1 MRANQGFYKFKK
13 DIKRIAYDTQAITGK
28 VIDLRNNVDGYAIV
42 GSTEGDMIKSVG
54 KNLLDVK
61 DVYAKVTSPYI
72 MDCYVEEGSVIY
84 INFEDGYKTSNS
96 QVFSQKLRISVSK
109 PCTVV
114 YRTEHI
120 SGVYER
126 KDEPG
131 IPTVTGHQT
140 LVEDFELNAIRS
152 SYSSVYV
159 GTGIGEVRYN
169 LVNITQEDIDNGAS
183 SVSVRL
189 WSNGTLKGGTKYV
202 DYRYTI
208 MGYVVDLDEPIDED
222 IEFEPY
228 KEDRKVCNQ
237 NDRCYINTFAN
248 GSVYSE
254 NNRTITVNFPK
265 SMFASAY
272 RAIAN
277 RVNNMD
283 GDDYE
288 EKTVNFF
295 GDSITAGTN
304 TTEAYHMWLSRYTG
318 FHCKNWG
325 VGGSGYIQELTGSF
339 HTGDGIEGIAE
350 LKPQTGNNKILTI
363 MKSVGELGN
372 CMIFAG
378 TNDWAA
384 AYDIDAFRTAVQNTL
399 DYAWEHSDRLLVLTP
414 IKRYRGEVKNSAGKR
429 LHEFSGV
436 VIEECIKRGIPYID
450 GYEMPFDSNNDISA
464 LKYYAKE
471 GVDKVHINEAG
482 HKLMAGYL
490 LDRFKAVFK

>member
-28 VIDLRNNVDGYAIV
+28 VIDLRDNVDGYAVV

-54 KNLLDVK
+54 RNLFNYNNLKRYYTKGSLEETAEIIDDKVVVNSNHHDYNGFLTGKATINVNEPCFVK
-61 DVYAKVTSPYI
+61 FTTHRFEGVTSKI
-72 MDCYVEEGSVIY
+72 NDGSVFTPGFWIAKFNHEGVEIGNSFSY
-84 INFEDGYKTSNS
+84 RLPSQNGASLTS
-96 QVFSQKLRISVSK
+96 FYEISES
-109 PCTVV
+109 
-114 YRTEHI
+114 
-120 SGVYER
+120 
-126 KDEPG
+126 
-131 IPTVTGHQT
+131 
-140 LVEDFELNAIRS
+140 
-152 SYSSVYV
+152 
-159 GTGIGEVRYN
+159 
-169 LVNITQEDIDNGAS
+169 DIDNG
-183 SVSVRL
+183 VSYIRFGV
-189 WSNGTLKGGTKYV
+189 WGNGTTSGGPLKYDNLTFNIIANIC
-202 DYRYTI
+202 YTNS
-208 MGYVVDLDEPIDED
+208 DSSD
-222 IEFEPY
+222 IIFEPY

-254 NNRTITVNFPK
+254 NDRTITVNFPK

-436 VIEECIKRGIPYID
+436 IIEECIKRGIPYID

>member
-13 DIKRIAYDTQAITGK
+13 DIKRIAYDTQAVTGK
-28 VIDLRNNVDGYAIV
+28 VVDLRNNVDGYAVV

-61 DVYAKVTSPYI
+61 DVYAKVTSTYK

-120 SGVYER
+120 SGIYEK

-131 IPTVTGHQT
+131 IPVMSGHQL
-140 LVEDFELNAIRS
+140 LVEDFELNTIRS
-152 SYSSVYV
+152 SYSGVTVSPE
-159 GTGIGEVRYN
+159 IGEVRYN

-183 SVSVRL
+183 SVSVRA
-189 WSNGTLKGGTKYV
+189 WSNGTLKGGSKYV

-254 NNRTITVNFPK
+254 NDRTITVNFPK

-372 CMIFAG
+372 
-378 TNDWAA
+378 
-384 AYDIDAFRTAVQNTL
+384 
-399 DYAWEHSDRLLVLTP
+399 
-414 IKRYRGEVKNSAGKR
+414 
-429 LHEFSGV
+429 
-436 VIEECIKRGIPYID
+436 
-450 GYEMPFDSNNDISA
+450 
-464 LKYYAKE
+464 
-471 GVDKVHINEAG
+471 
-482 HKLMAGYL
+482 
-490 LDRFKAVFK
+490 

>member
-13 DIKRIAYDTQAITGK
+13 DIKRIAYDTQAVTGK
-28 VIDLRNNVDGYAIV
+28 VVDLRNNVDGYAVV

-54 KNLLDVK
+54 KNLADVK
-61 DVYAKVTSPYI
+61 T
-72 MDCYVEEGSVIY
+72 MDYTASKYELTCFVDDDDIIY
-84 INFEDGYKTSNS
+84 INANKLWIANGALSDILKISIKRAGTYRFVLEYIDGTFEKVDTGQST
-96 QVFSQKLRISVSK
+96 
-109 PCTVV
+109 
-114 YRTEHI
+114 
-120 SGVYER
+120 
-126 KDEPG
+126 PG
-131 IPTVTGHQT
+131 IEFVVKDKDGNSLYSTFSFAFTKGPGIKTIEYVVT
-140 LVEDFELNAIRS
+140 EEKI
-152 SYSSVYV
+152 
-159 GTGIGEVRYN
+159 E
-169 LVNITQEDIDNGAS
+169 NGAS
-183 SVSVRL
+183 YIRL
-189 WSNGTLKGGTKYV
+189 RVWSNGTLGGGTVVNGLKLRIMCYYV
-202 DYRYTI
+202 DENTTI
-208 MGYVVDLDEPIDED
+208 ND
-222 IEFEPY
+222 EFEPY

-254 NNRTITVNFPK
+254 NDRTITVNFPK

-350 LKPQTGNNKILTI
+350 LKPQTGKNKILTI

>member
-13 DIKRIAYDTQAITGK
+13 DIKRIAYDTQAVTGK
-28 VIDLRNNVDGYAIV
+28 VVDLRNNVDGYAVV

-54 KNLLDVK
+54 KNLANSNELALETGTIKTEIEK
-61 DVYAKVTSPYI
+61 DGTIILNTK
-72 MDCYVEEGSVIY
+72 EGKIWSGNGRPSGIARFK
-84 INFEDGYKTSNS
+84 IFE
-96 QVFSQKLRISVSK
+96 
-109 PCTVV
+109 PCTLTLVL
-114 YRTEHI
+114 EHI
-120 SGVYER
+120 SGTSIKTDGNPITIGTRIILWKGDQYTTTDDV
-126 KDEPG
+126 
-131 IPTVTGHQT
+131 ITQT
-140 LVEDFELNAIRS
+140 F
-152 SYSSVYV
+152 SYSFPLEGKNVK
-159 GTGIGEVRYN
+159 TFI
-169 LVNITQEDIDNGAS
+169 ITQEYIELGANMFEFCLWANGSAS
-183 SVSVRL
+183 PRYFNDLKLRVSIL
-189 WSNGTLKGGTKYV
+189 YDDAYDD
-202 DYRYTI
+202 DYEY
-208 MGYVVDLDEPIDED
+208 
-222 IEFEPY
+222 EPY

-254 NNRTITVNFPK
+254 NDRTITVNFTK

-350 LKPQTGNNKILTI
+350 LKPQTGKNKILTI

-436 VIEECIKRGIPYID
+436 IIEECIKRGIPYID

>member
-13 DIKRIAYDTQAITGK
+13 DIKRIAYDTQAKTGK
-28 VIDLRNNVDGYAIV
+28 VIDLRNNVDGYAVV

-54 KNLLDVK
+54 RNLADVS
-61 DVYAKVTSPYI
+61 TMQYI
-72 MDCYVEEGSVIY
+72 STASDLKCLIDSEGVITITRSGVHTLNGSVSRALTIPIKRAGTY
-84 INFEDGYKTSNS
+84 RFVADHISG
-96 QVFSQKLRISVSK
+96 SVSK
-109 PCTVV
+109 VNTGEIAMGHEFLL
-114 YRTEHI
+114 RTEDGTAMY
-120 SGVYER
+120 SS
-126 KDEPG
+126 
-131 IPTVTGHQT
+131 
-140 LVEDFELNAIRS
+140 FS
-152 SYSSVYV
+152 FFSYSKEIGLKSVEY
-159 GTGIGEVRYN
+159 T
-169 LVNITQEDIDNGAS
+169 ITEEDIENGAHEFRM
-183 SVSVRL
+183 RL
-189 WSNGTLKGGTKYV
+189 WSNGTTGGGTIFDNFKGRVLVYFV
-202 DYRYTI
+202 DENTEI
-208 MGYVVDLDEPIDED
+208 NDEY
-222 IEFEPY
+222 EPY

-254 NNRTITVNFPK
+254 SDRTITVNFPK

-277 RVNNMD
+277 RVHNMD

-325 VGGSGYIQELTGSF
+325 IGGSGYIQAPSGTF
-339 HTGDGIEGIAE
+339 HVGNGVEGIASLE
-350 LKPQTGNNKILTI
+350 TQSGKNTILDI
-363 MKSVGELGN
+363 MKSVDELGN

-384 AYDIDAFRTAVQNTL
+384 AHNIDTFRTAVQNTL

-414 IKRYRGEVKNSAGKR
+414 YKRFQGELITTVRRR
-429 LHEFSGV
+429 LHEYNGV
-436 VIEECIKRGIPYID
+436 IIEECIKRGIPYID

>member
-13 DIKRIAYDTQAITGK
+13 DIKRIAYDTQAVTGK
-28 VIDLRNNVDGYAIV
+28 VIDLRNNVDGYAVV

-54 KNLLDVK
+54 RNLADVSTMQFISTSSDLK
-61 DVYAKVTSPYI
+61 CLIDSEGGITVTSSGVYTKN
-72 MDCYVEEGSVIY
+72 GSISRALTIPIKRAGTYRFVADHIS
-84 INFEDGYKTSNS
+84 G
-96 QVFSQKLRISVSK
+96 SVSK
-109 PCTVV
+109 VNTGEAVQGHEFLI
-114 YRTEHI
+114 RT
-120 SGVYER
+120 
-126 KDEPG
+126 KDG
-131 IPTVTGHQT
+131 IT
-140 LVEDFELNAIRS
+140 LYSSFS
-152 SYSSVYV
+152 FFSYSKEIGLKSVEY
-159 GTGIGEVRYN
+159 T
-169 LVNITQEDIDNGAS
+169 ITEEDIENGAYEFRM
-183 SVSVRL
+183 RL
-189 WSNGTLKGGTKYV
+189 WSNGTIGGGAIFDNFKGRVLVYFV
-202 DYRYTI
+202 DENTEI
-208 MGYVVDLDEPIDED
+208 NDEY
-222 IEFEPY
+222 EPY

-254 NNRTITVNFPK
+254 NDRTITVNFPK

-304 TTEAYHMWLSRYTG
+304 TTEAYHMWLGRYTG